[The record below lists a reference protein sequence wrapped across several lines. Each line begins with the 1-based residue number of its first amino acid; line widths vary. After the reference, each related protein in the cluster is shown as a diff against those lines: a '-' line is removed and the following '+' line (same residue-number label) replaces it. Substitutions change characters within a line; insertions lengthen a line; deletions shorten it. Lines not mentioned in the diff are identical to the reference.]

1 MGNLMATKRD
11 ISDPIDGAGLDSKF
25 RIVFEELYAPLC
37 QYAFTFVK
45 DKDACEDIVQDI
57 FTRIWEKNRT
67 LLEAY
72 GNGIRYY
79 LFTAVRNNCITYLR
93 REKRTPV
100 YALTDNMKENSS
112 HQWMDVATETDHRI
126 EYKARLAE
134 LIDQLP
140 PKCKEVFLLSR
151 MGRLSGQEVATAL
164 GISAK
169 TVENQLWKAMKV
181 LRNLAKSVNMY

>member
-1 MGNLMATKRD
+1 MATKRD
-11 ISDPIDGAGLDSKF
+11 ITDLIDENGIQSKF
-25 RIVFEELYAPLC
+25 KLVFEELYAPLC

-45 DKDACEDIVQDI
+45 DKDTCEDIVQDI

-67 LLEAY
+67 VLGAY

-100 YALTDNMKENSS
+100 YTLTDNMNENSS
-112 HQWMDVATETDHRI
+112 HQWMEIAPETDLRTD
-126 EYKARLAE
+126 YKARLAE
-134 LIDQLP
+134 LIEQLP
-140 PKCKEVFLLSR
+140 PKCKEVFLLAR
-151 MGRLSGQEVATAL
+151 MGQLSGQEVATAL

-181 LRNLAKSVNMY
+181 LRLLAKSSNMY